1 MKKLFKRENVYKKLE
16 KRSKNIKMKKRK
28 KWFFEK
34 MKVDV
39 KVDIKGYGNIINN
52 LKDKKSVFW

>member
-1 MKKLFKRENVYKKLE
+1 
-16 KRSKNIKMKKRK
+16 MKKRK

-52 LKDKKSVFW
+52 LKDKKNVFW